1 MADSL
6 PKWRHADRTVDV
18 TDAWND
24 LRDPENEVG
33 ATVTAYLHIIRYV
46 ETLPDDPDARGEYVP
61 VYEVAGLRAEPFP
74 NVFLYHD
81 RVWCIANGLA
91 PMLHQIEETAN
102 T

>member
-1 MADSL
+1 MTDL

-33 ATVTAYLHIIRYV
+33 AEVIACLHISTYT
-46 ETLPDDPDARGEYVP
+46 ETEPADPDGRPEYVP
-61 VYEVAGLRAEPFP
+61 VYRVEGLVRRTVLGIA
-74 NVFLYHD
+74 YYGRD
-81 RVWCIANGLA
+81 WCVANGLA